1 MKREK
6 KIMKNNHVLLKLST
20 KILKIILVTAAQ
32 IQLEQ
37 PTKNASTHFSLRQ
50 LCPGICSGGS

>member
-1 MKREK
+1 
-6 KIMKNNHVLLKLST
+6 MKNNHVLLKLST